1 MLFNIGHPVVYDNR
15 YLGVIIA
22 RYTTGFSNHY
32 LVRWCDDSQ
41 CTYTESDVEY
51 MIRKEKFVC

>member
-51 MIRKEKFVC
+51 MIRKGT